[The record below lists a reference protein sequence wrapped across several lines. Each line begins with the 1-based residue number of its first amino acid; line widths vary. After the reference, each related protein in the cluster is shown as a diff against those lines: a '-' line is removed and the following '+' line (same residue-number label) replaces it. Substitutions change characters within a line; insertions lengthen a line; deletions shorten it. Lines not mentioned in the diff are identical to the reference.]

1 MLKGGAIENERLLFS
16 LLGISSPIPS
26 PRLHLR
32 HECEG
37 RPQFPRPQFPNNV
50 LPFSSFSSN
59 PFTSEAKVLKGKCDV

>member
-32 HECEG
+32 HECAG
-37 RPQFPRPQFPNNV
+37 RPQFPNDV
-50 LPFSSFSSN
+50 LPFSSFSSI
-59 PFTSEAKVLKGKCDV
+59 PFTSGG